1 MFDSLEGETDS
12 SVFNSTERIH
22 RNCFCNRNHNDNE
35 RGGADD
41 STPKFEMRWRERYQ
55 HRTEKKVKSGAA
67 NQQERMRNEP
77 KLVRPARLDLFA
89 RLLFACGP
97 SQFFAD
103 FRFFGNLLCGLGHQF
118 MNRISPHR

>member
-41 STPKFEMRWRERYQ
+41 STPKFEMRWRERYK

-67 NQQERMRNEP
+67 NEQERMRNEP
-77 KLVRPARLDLFA
+77 KLVRAACPDLFA
-89 RLLFACGP
+89 RLPFACGAR
-97 SQFFAD
+97 QLFAHSPP
-103 FRFFGNLLCGLGHQF
+103 FGNLLCGPG
-118 MNRISPHR
+118 

>member
-67 NQQERMRNEP
+67 NEQERMRNEP
-77 KLVRPARLDLFA
+77 KLVRVACLRLLVG
-89 RLLFACGP
+89 LLFACGSRQLFAHLP
-97 SQFFAD
+97 FFVHL
-103 FRFFGNLLCGLGHQF
+103 FSGLG
-118 MNRISPHR
+118 